1 MEDNY
6 TLEDLQNK
14 LDDVF
19 SDETCVLNIY
29 SQSFINKIQLF

>member
-29 SQSFINKIQLF
+29 AIVKLDIVEFR

>member
-29 SQSFINKIQLF
+29 AI